1 MNERSA
7 RAWTEAMAVEP
18 IGHGRYSVD
27 SQSGKTYVVN
37 LRAGECTCPDHRIR
51 KVLCKHVRRV
61 AIEVNRGEVPPPGKI
76 AAECAA
82 CGREAFLPED
92 AQPPLCSDC
101 HLKPG
106 DAVRDRVTGDLVV
119 VVRVTNARADQVRI
133 DEANHTVAS
142 YPSNRDFPDDDPVVE
157 VVYPFSADNDVPFE
171 DLPRYSFPR
180 SRLERQDEQ
189 IPGPGT
195 GRTRTATVD

>member
-37 LRAGECTCPDHRIR
+37 LPAGECTCPDHRIR
-51 KVLCKHVRRV
+51 QVLCKHVRRV

-82 CGREAFLPED
+82 CGCEAFLPED
-92 AQPPLCSDC
+92 AQPPLCPDC
-101 HLKPG
+101 HLEPG
-106 DAVRDRVTGDLVV
+106 DAARDRVTGDLVV

-133 DEANHTVAS
+133 DEADSTVAS
-142 YPSNRDFPDDDPVVE
+142 YPSNRDYPDDDPVVE
-157 VVYPFSADNDVPFE
+157 VVYPFSTGNDVPFE
-171 DLPRYSFPR
+171 DLLRYSFPL

-189 IPGPGT
+189 PSRGPNS
-195 GRTRTATVD
+195 RPSLC